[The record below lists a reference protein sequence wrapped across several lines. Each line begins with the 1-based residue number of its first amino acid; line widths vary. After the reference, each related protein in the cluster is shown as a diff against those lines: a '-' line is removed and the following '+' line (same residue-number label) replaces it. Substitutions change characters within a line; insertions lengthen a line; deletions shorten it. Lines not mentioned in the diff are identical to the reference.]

1 LSTTMS
7 PSALIEVV
15 RTHWQ
20 IENKLHWVLD
30 VHFHE
35 DAARNRKDNGP
46 QNIAFLRKIALN
58 LLRSHPDKASI
69 RRKIKKAGWDDQF
82 LTSLIAHMR

>member
-1 LSTTMS
+1 
-7 PSALIEVV
+7 
-15 RTHWQ
+15 
-20 IENKLHWVLD
+20 
-30 VHFHE
+30 E

-58 LLRSHPDKASI
+58 HLRSHPDKASI
-69 RRKIKKAGWDDQF
+69 RRKIKKAGWDDEF